1 MDVQQDIE
9 NNAISKW
16 QEVYDLPQQQKIRE
30 DCQILAGKLLFII
43 KIIEIKNFFFFKEK
57 LHPENQE
64 QQLAALSQLESIIT
78 YHCKIK

>member
-1 MDVQQDIE
+1 LDVQQDIE

-43 KIIEIKNFFFFKEK
+43 KIIKIKNFFFF
-57 LHPENQE
+57 
-64 QQLAALSQLESIIT
+64 
-78 YHCKIK
+78 